1 MKTARTILVANL
13 KETLYNKYGMSYK
26 TTHRKPRNIM
36 GKTKQNKTLLLAV
49 AVLVIAMAA
58 FFMVHAVFA
67 PTAAEG
73 AKAVTIEVI
82 DNEEAS
88 TSYELHTDALYLRQA
103 LEEAEGLT
111 FSGTEG
117 SYGLMIE
124 TVNDCTADWDKDHA
138 WWSVY
143 VNGELANYG
152 VDQQPVNDGDVFR
165 LQYTTE
171 ANA

>member
-1 MKTARTILVANL
+1 
-13 KETLYNKYGMSYK
+13 
-26 TTHRKPRNIM
+26 M

-67 PTAAEG
+67 PTAEG